1 MNMVTQGSEINSQPH
16 IMVATP
22 GRLADHLKSGCDFSF
37 KRTKI
42 LVLDEADRLLEGQ
55 FTEQVLFI
63 LLFEIES

>member
-1 MNMVTQGSEINSQPH
+1 MNMVAQGSEISSQPH

-22 GRLADHLKSGCDFSF
+22 GRLADHLKSCNDICF

-55 FTEQVLFI
+55 FTEQVY
-63 LLFEIES
+63 